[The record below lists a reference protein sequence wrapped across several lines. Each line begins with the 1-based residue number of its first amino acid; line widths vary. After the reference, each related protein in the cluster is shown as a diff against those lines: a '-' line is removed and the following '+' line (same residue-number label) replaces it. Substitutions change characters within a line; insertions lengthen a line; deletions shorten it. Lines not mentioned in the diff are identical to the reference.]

1 MRPFRLT
8 AAATVILLTCA
19 GAGAQDRDRIQ
30 PLAASG
36 LTAQGWEVLDKGLSD
51 TNEKHRQQ
59 VILAAGVIGPSPENV
74 KFIGGAM
81 HDKSPLVRQ
90 TVAAVFGELK
100 APDSIP
106 YLHDALNDTP
116 EVGFTAARALFAMGD
131 QQGREFLQEVLTG
144 ERKDTPGFL
153 AKNMKYAKKK
163 LTPAEIA
170 MMGVREA
177 AGVLLGPASIGIVV
191 GEEAVKAQTS
201 NGNTGESGR
210 TIAAASLAD
219 HPDEYTRVLLEWA
232 LSDPHSDV
240 RAAAAKGLGKCGNT
254 ETIPKLQAL
263 FNDEHAAVR
272 YMAAASVIRL
282 TSEAR

>member
-1 MRPFRLT
+1 MLIT
-8 AAATVILLTCA
+8 CGAAWP
-19 GAGAQDRDRIQ
+19 QDRDRIQ

-51 TNEKHRQQ
+51 SNEKHRQQ

-74 KFIGGAM
+74 KFIGGAL
-81 HDKSPLVRQ
+81 HDKSALVRQ

-100 APDSIP
+100 SPDSMP
-106 YLHDALNDTP
+106 YLRGALNDTP
-116 EVGFTAARALFAMGD
+116 EVGFTAARALFEMGD
-131 QQGREFLQEVLTG
+131 QEGREFLQQVLAG
-144 ERKDTPGFL
+144 ERKDTPGFIS
-153 AKNMKYAKKK
+153 KNLKYAKKK

-177 AGVLLGPASIGIVV
+177 AGVLLGPASLGIVV

-201 NGNTGESGR
+201 GNSGESGR

-219 HPDEYTRVLLEWA
+219 RPDDYTRILLEWA
-232 LSDPHSDV
+232 LSDSHPEV
-240 RAAAAKGLGKCGNT
+240 RAAAAKGLGKCGST

-263 FNDEHAAVR
+263 FNDDHAAVR

-282 TSEAR
+282 TSAAH